1 MKKLTL
7 TLFLIIAATAAFAQK
22 QVVVI
27 DYFKYANEVS
37 ASDATA
43 LRSAVIAGIN
53 AINRVNL
60 IDVDTESAL
69 QMEVGR
75 RNSEL
80 AMEDKTA
87 RAGVMKT
94 LGANYLVTGVVS
106 RMDATYK
113 TNDDGSSYY
122 NGNIIYAL
130 TVINV
135 ENGTII
141 GTENYTYSGLTGNTG
156 STASEAVISTMNRVK
171 QSMNNFVN
179 EYFKLSGKVV
189 EMNEASKKGD
199 QAKSLYIS
207 LGSQAGISKDQ
218 ILEVFEVKMIAGREA
233 ETNIGEIKVDE
244 VMAADLSM
252 CKVTKGGKEI
262 MTAFQKGSELRVKTR
277 KDTGFKNFMAGVAD
291 TFK

>member
-7 TLFLIIAATAAFAQK
+7 VIILILSSAALFAHK

-27 DYFKYANEVS
+27 DYFRYANGVS
-37 ASDATA
+37 SADATA
-43 LRSAVIAGIN
+43 LRSSVIAGIN
-53 AINRVNL
+53 AINRVHL
-60 IDVDTESAL
+60 IDVETESSL
-69 QMEVGR
+69 QMEVSR

-94 LGANYLVTGVVS
+94 LGANYLITGTVS
-106 RMDATYK
+106 KMDATYK
-113 TNDDGSSYY
+113 SNDDGSSYY
-122 NGNIIYAL
+122 SGNIIYSL
-130 TVINV
+130 SVISV

-156 STASEAVISTMNRVK
+156 STASDAVISTMNRVK
-171 QSMNNFVN
+171 QSMDNFVN
-179 EYFKLSGKVV
+179 EYFKLKGKVV
-189 EMNEASKKGD
+189 EMNEANKKGD

-207 LGSQAGISKDQ
+207 LGSTEGISKDQ
-218 ILEVFEVKMIAGREA
+218 ILEVFEVKMIAGKEA
-233 ETNIGEIKVDE
+233 ESNIGEIKVDE
-244 VMAADLSM
+244 VVASDLSM

-277 KDTGFKNFMAGVAD
+277 KDTGFKNFITGVAD

>member
-7 TLFLIIAATAAFAQK
+7 VIILILSSAALFAQK

-27 DYFKYANEVS
+27 DYFRYANGVS
-37 ASDATA
+37 SADATA
-43 LRSAVIAGIN
+43 LRSSVIAGIN
-53 AINRVNL
+53 AINRVHL
-60 IDVDTESAL
+60 IDVETESSL
-69 QMEVGR
+69 QMEVSR

-94 LGANYLVTGVVS
+94 LGANYLITGTVS
-106 RMDATYK
+106 KMDATYK
-113 TNDDGSSYY
+113 SNDDGSSYY
-122 NGNIIYAL
+122 SGNIIYSL
-130 TVINV
+130 SVISV
-135 ENGTII
+135 ENGTIM

-156 STASEAVISTMNRVK
+156 STASDAVISTMNRVK
-171 QSMNNFVN
+171 QSMDNFVN
-179 EYFKLSGKVV
+179 EYFKLKGKVV
-189 EMNEASKKGD
+189 EMNEANKKGD

-207 LGSQAGISKDQ
+207 LGSTEGISKDQ
-218 ILEVFEVKMIAGREA
+218 ILEVFEVKMIAGKEA
-233 ETNIGEIKVDE
+233 ESNIGEVKVDE
-244 VMAADLSM
+244 VVASDLSM

-277 KDTGFKNFMAGVAD
+277 KDTGFKNFITGVAD

>member
-1 MKKLTL
+1 MKKLVFAI
-7 TLFLIIAATAAFAQK
+7 LFIFSSVLLSAQK

-27 DYFKYANEVS
+27 DYFKYASGVS
-37 ASDATA
+37 ASNATA
-43 LRSAVIAGIN
+43 LRSSVIAGIN
-53 AINRVNL
+53 AMNRVHL
-60 IDVDTESAL
+60 IDVDTESSL

-87 RAGVMKT
+87 RAGAMKT
-94 LGANYLVTGVVS
+94 LGANYLITGVVS

-135 ENGTII
+135 ENGTIV
-141 GTENYTYSGLTGNTG
+141 GTENYTYSGLSGNTG
-156 STASEAVISTMNRVK
+156 STASDAVISTMNRVK
-171 QSMNNFVN
+171 QSMDNFVN
-179 EYFKLSGKVV
+179 EYFKLDGKVV

-207 LGSQAGISKDQ
+207 LGSEAGIDKDQ
-218 ILEVFEVKMIAGREA
+218 VLEVFEVKMIAGREA
-233 ETNIGEIKVDE
+233 ESNIGEIKVEE
-244 VMAADLSM
+244 VVASDLSM

-262 MTAFQKGSELRVKTR
+262 MAAFQKGSELRVKTR
-277 KDTGFKNFMAGVAD
+277 KDSGFKNFLTGVAD